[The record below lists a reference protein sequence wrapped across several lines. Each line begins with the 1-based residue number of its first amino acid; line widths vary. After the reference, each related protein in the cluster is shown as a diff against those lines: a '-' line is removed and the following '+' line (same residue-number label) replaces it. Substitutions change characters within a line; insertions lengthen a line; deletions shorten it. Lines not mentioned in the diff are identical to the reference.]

1 MGSLA
6 LPEGNKLKLYHKR
19 WSFQEELQ
27 RSLLFYERNNYTV
40 KYRNIVFDFGNVIGK
55 FDGSYILEQ
64 FCSSREDM
72 DLLMP
77 VLYRNWLA
85 LDAGT
90 IDYEENIETTAALVP
105 ARLHDTVR
113 DFFRRWPEYVRPI
126 PQTYELIARL
136 REKGA
141 GLYLLSNASAYFAGI
156 ASGWPVLRDNFN
168 GIVFSAPVKMAK
180 PDPAIYRYLF
190 QTYGLNPEECFF
202 IDDLKENIETGK
214 KLGMDGII
222 FTGDIK
228 TVGKKIE
235 F

>member
-19 WSFQEELQ
+19 WSSKEELQ
-27 RSLLFYERNNYTV
+27 RSLLFNERNNYTV

-55 FDGSYILEQ
+55 FDGNYILEQ

-105 ARLHDTVR
+105 ARLQNTVR

-126 PQTYELIARL
+126 PQTYELITRL

-190 QTYGLNPEECFF
+190 QTYGLNPKECFF
-202 IDDLKENIETGK
+202 IDDLKANIETGK

-228 TVGKKIE
+228 AVEKKIE